1 MDLGLA
7 NKTAIVTGGNRG
19 IGAAIAL
26 ALAREG
32 VDLFLTARDDAELG
46 RTAATITAQTGRR
59 VHVQACDLREVAM
72 ARTVVDGALE
82 AFGKLDLLINNAGAT
97 KRGDFLELTDE
108 DWHDGFELKF
118 HGYVRMARAA
128 WPALRQNSGS
138 IINISGVGSRVGS
151 AEFAIGGAV
160 NVALLNLTKAL
171 ADKGRHD
178 GVRVNAINPGRI
190 ATDRLTRNI
199 ERMAQQQAI
208 TGEEAGRRLLATV
221 GINRFGT
228 PQEIGSLC
236 AYLASS
242 HADFIQ
248 GTVIDIDGGETRAL

>member
-1 MDLGLA
+1 MDLGLV
-7 NKTAIVTGGNRG
+7 NQTAIVTGGNRG
-19 IGAAIAL
+19 IGAAVAL
-26 ALAREG
+26 ALASEG
-32 VDLFLTARDDAELG
+32 VDLFLTARDAAELA
-46 RTAATITAQTGRR
+46 RTAADIAAQTGRK
-59 VHVQACDLREVAM
+59 VHVKACDMRDADVA
-72 ARTVVDGALE
+72 RQVVDAALSVY
-82 AFGKLDLLINNAGAT
+82 GKLDLLVNNAGAT

-128 WPALRQNSGS
+128 WPALGRSQGS

-171 ADKGRHD
+171 ADRGRHE
-178 GVRVNAINPGRI
+178 GIRVNAVNPGRI
-190 ATDRLTRNI
+190 ATERLTRNI
-199 ERMAQQQAI
+199 ERMAQQQGI
-208 TGEEAGRRLLATV
+208 TSEEAGRQHLATV
-221 GINRFGT
+221 GIKRFGL
-228 PQEIGSLC
+228 PREIGALC

-242 HADFIQ
+242 HADFMQ

>member
-32 VDLFLTARDDAELG
+32 VDLFLTARDNAELS
-46 RTAATITAQTGRR
+46 RTAASIAAQTGRK

-72 ARTVVDGALE
+72 AHKVVKSALE
-82 AFGKLDLLINNAGAT
+82 TFGKLDLLVNNAGAT

-128 WPALRQNSGS
+128 WAALRQNSGS

-171 ADKGRHD
+171 ADKGRKD

-199 ERMAQQQAI
+199 ERMANQQAI
-208 TGEEAGRRLLATV
+208 TNEEASRSLLATV
-221 GINRFGT
+221 GINRFGM

-236 AYLASS
+236 AYLASR